1 MKRPSF
7 GDVGLHVLALILAIV
22 VYHLVKTGTTQP
34 GSTYS
39 SSSTHDRSFFN
50 ER

>member
-7 GDVGLHVLALILAIV
+7 GDVGLHILALILAIT
-22 VYHLVKTGTTQP
+22 VYHLVKTGTTRP
-34 GSTYS
+34 DTNY
-39 SSSTHDRSFFN
+39 SSSTHDRTFFN